1 MNKSATII
9 YRFCQ
14 QATEIFNQHLSKDA
28 VVSEKIW
35 LDLLELLSH
44 KLYTENLLFRHYAE
58 CSDYEFIEIKGK
70 RFNTEA
76 WFYVT
81 DVLSRRLSLANKM
94 VEQPTNM
101 HDLFLFYL
109 QTSEDRRWQA
119 STLSR
124 GFKTLTN
131 ALAEFFQPVA
141 GILMQHCRK
150 LGHQYGEISKRR
162 RLQYGPFWL
171 AVGDNHA
178 EVAEELALNDLLEA
192 LPVPLIAQPA
202 VPKYFLRVVETL
214 NERYALLRSCG
225 LPPEHW
231 YHRDEFSIG
240 QLKQLKQL
248 IKAIQA
254 SVAQGVKRET
264 ACRECFESFKAQ
276 DRDFLNFASFEAF
289 YRFYAMETTAA
300 HYYSDEFEPDG
311 YEDISPQ
318 QSDADLLG
326 FQKQHPQLF
335 NPLTNHAF
343 SELLVNGITLQ
354 ALLKNPVFKDLK
366 KQNAEYAALSDSKLL
381 KRLQRELSDILE
393 HYVGDG
399 T

>member
-14 QATEIFNQHLSKDA
+14 QATEIFNRHLNKDS
-28 VVSEKIW
+28 VVREKIW

-44 KLYTENLLFRHYAE
+44 TIYTEHLLFRHYAE
-58 CSDYEFIEIKGK
+58 CSDYEFIEINGK

-101 HDLFLFYL
+101 HDLLLFYL
-109 QTSEDRRWQA
+109 HSSDDRRWQA
-119 STLSR
+119 STLNR
-124 GFKTLTN
+124 GFKTVTN

-141 GILMQHCRK
+141 TILMQQCRN

-171 AVGDNHA
+171 SAGDNHA
-178 EVAEELALNDLLEA
+178 EVAEELALNDLLEV
-192 LPVPLIAQPA
+192 LPVPLATQSG
-202 VPKYFLRVVETL
+202 VPKYLLRVVETL

-231 YHRDEFSIG
+231 YHRDDFSIG

-248 IKAIQA
+248 IKAIQ
-254 SVAQGVKRET
+254 SRVTQGVQRET
-264 ACRECFESFKAQ
+264 ASRECFESFKAQ
-276 DRDFLNFASFEAF
+276 ERDFLNFASFEAF

-300 HYYSDEFEPDG
+300 YYYSDEFDPDG
-311 YEDISPQ
+311 YEDMSQQ
-318 QSDADLLG
+318 QSDADLLS

-343 SELLVNGITLQ
+343 NELLVNGITLQ
-354 ALLKNPVFKDLK
+354 ALLKNPVFRELK
-366 KQNAEYAALSDSKLL
+366 NQNAEYAVLSDTKVL
-381 KRLQRELSDILE
+381 KRLQRELGDILE